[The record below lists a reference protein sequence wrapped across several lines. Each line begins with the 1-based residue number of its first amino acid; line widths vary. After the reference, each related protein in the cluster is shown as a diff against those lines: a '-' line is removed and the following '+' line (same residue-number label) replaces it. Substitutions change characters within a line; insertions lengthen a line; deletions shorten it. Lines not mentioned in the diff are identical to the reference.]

1 MKFAERFLVVSDYCL
16 EIRTANK
23 SFPGVKALDQASFC
37 LRKGSIHAL
46 LGENG
51 AGKSTLIKIITGVHK
66 QDSGQLF
73 INGKEETLNSPNDA
87 TKFGISVVHQERNL
101 IRRFSVGEN
110 LMLNNLPK
118 SSLGLIDYDEIAIQ
132 SKKWLEI
139 MDLDIDPNT
148 IVSELTVAKMQLC
161 EIAKALSLKAKILLL
176 DEPTSSLSPKEAEN
190 LFSLLRKIV
199 RDEGVSIVFV
209 SHKLEEVFDICDD
222 VTVLRDGQNA
232 CNSENI
238 NNLDRKKL
246 VRLMIGRDEQVV
258 KSTRKSNNAKDKIL
272 TLNNVTTELGH
283 KDIDLELARS
293 EILGLYGLVGAGRTE
308 LVKCLIGLEKIT
320 GGEVVINGKKA
331 KIDSPKSALEK
342 FKIGYISEDRK
353 KEGLILIHNVLDNT
367 SITVWSQIKKAIG
380 FVTDRIITNKVDP
393 FIRQLEVKTP
403 SNYQLISNLSGGNQQ
418 KISVAKWLAAGTDI
432 LIIDEPTV
440 GIDIKTKAYLH
451 ELIIKL
457 ADSGTSIILISSD
470 MPEMISLAD
479 RILVM
484 KDFQVNGIVEN
495 NHEYAS
501 VSSKIMELIH
511 A

>member
-1 MKFAERFLVVSDYCL
+1 MSEFCL
-16 EIRTANK
+16 EISAANK
-23 SFPGVKALDQASFC
+23 SFPGVKALDKASFR

-51 AGKSTLIKIITGVHK
+51 AGKSTLIKIITGVHR
-66 QDSGQLF
+66 QDSGTLF
-73 INGKEETLNSPNDA
+73 INGKEETLNNPNDA

-118 SSLGLIDYDEIAIQ
+118 TVLGLIDYDEIAIQ

-148 IVSELTVAKMQLC
+148 VVSELTVAKMQLC

-209 SHKLEEVFDICDD
+209 SHKLEEVFNICDD

-232 CNSENI
+232 CTSENI
-238 NNLDRKKL
+238 KNLDRKKL
-246 VRLMIGRDEQVV
+246 VRLMIGRDEQIV
-258 KSTRKSNNAKDKIL
+258 KSTRKTDKIKDTVL
-272 TLNNVTTELGH
+272 ALNKVKTELGH
-283 KDIDLELARS
+283 ENINLELARS
-293 EILGLYGLVGAGRTE
+293 EIMGLYGLVGAGRTE

-320 GGEVVINGKKA
+320 AGDVLINGKKA
-331 KIDSPKSALEK
+331 AIDSPKSALEK
-342 FKIGYISEDRK
+342 YKIGYISEDRK

-367 SITVWSQIKKAIG
+367 SITVWSQIKKAAG
-380 FVTDRIITNKVDP
+380 LVTDGMIANKVDP
-393 FIRQLEVKTP
+393 YIRKLEVKTP
-403 SNYQLISNLSGGNQQ
+403 SNYQIVSNLSGGNQQ

-451 ELIIKL
+451 ELILNL
-457 ADSGTSIILISSD
+457 ADNGTSIILISSD

-479 RILVM
+479 RIVVM
-484 KDFQVNGIVEN
+484 KDFKVNGIVEN
-495 NHEYAS
+495 DRDYDV
-501 VSSKIMELIH
+501 VSSKIMEFIH
-511 A
+511 S

>member
-1 MKFAERFLVVSDYCL
+1 MSEFCL
-16 EIRTANK
+16 EISSANK
-23 SFPGVKALDQASFC
+23 SFPGVKALDQASFR

-66 QDSGQLF
+66 QDSGKLF
-73 INGKEETLNSPNDA
+73 INGKEETLNNPNDA

-118 SSLGLIDYDEIAIQ
+118 TALGLIDYDEITIK

-139 MDLDIDPNT
+139 MDLDIDPKT
-148 IVSELTVAKMQLC
+148 VVSELTVAKMQLC
-161 EIAKALSLKAKILLL
+161 EIAKALSLRAKILLL
-176 DEPTSSLSPKEAEN
+176 DEPTSSLSPQESEN
-190 LFSLLRKIV
+190 LFALLKKIV

-209 SHKLEEVFDICDD
+209 SHKLEEVFNICDD
-222 VTVLRDGQNA
+222 VTVLRDGENA
-232 CNSENI
+232 CTSEDI
-238 NNLDRKKL
+238 KNLDRQKL
-246 VRLMIGRDEQVV
+246 VRLMIGRDEQIV
-258 KSTRKSNNAKDKIL
+258 KSARKIENAKDIIL
-272 TLNNVTTELGH
+272 ALKNVKTELGH
-283 KDIDLELARS
+283 KNIDLELNRS
-293 EILGLYGLVGAGRTE
+293 EIIGLYGLVGAGRTE
-308 LVKCLIGLEKIT
+308 LMKCLIGQDKIT
-320 GGEVVINGKKA
+320 GGDVLINGKKVT
-331 KIDSPKSALEK
+331 INSPKTALEK

-367 SITVWSQIKKAIG
+367 SITVWSQIRKAFG
-380 FVTDRIITNKVDP
+380 FVTDGMIANKVDSY
-393 FIRQLEVKTP
+393 IRQLEVKTP

-457 ADSGTSIILISSD
+457 ADNGTSIILISSD

-479 RILVM
+479 KILVM

-495 NHEYAS
+495 DHDYDA
-501 VSSKIMELIH
+501 VSSKIMEFIH
-511 A
+511 T

>member
-1 MKFAERFLVVSDYCL
+1 VNEFCL
-16 EIRTANK
+16 EISSANK
-23 SFPGVKALDQASFC
+23 SFPGVKALDQATFQ
-37 LRKGSIHAL
+37 LRKASIHAL

-66 QDSGQLF
+66 QDSGKLI
-73 INGKEETLNSPNDA
+73 INGKEETLNNPNDA

-110 LMLNNLPK
+110 LMLNNMPK
-118 SSLGLIDYDEIAIQ
+118 TALGLIDYNEIAIQ
-132 SKKWLEI
+132 SKKWLKI
-139 MDLDIDPNT
+139 LDLDIDPNT
-148 IVSELTVAKMQLC
+148 LVSDLTVAKMQLC

-176 DEPTSSLSPKEAEN
+176 DEPTSSLSPQESKI
-190 LFSLLRKIV
+190 LFSLLKKIV
-199 RDEGVSIVFV
+199 REEGVSIVFV
-209 SHKLEEVFDICDD
+209 SHKLEEVFNICDD

-232 CNSENI
+232 CTSEDI
-238 NNLDRKKL
+238 KNLDRQKL
-246 VRLMIGRDEQVV
+246 VRLMIGRDEQIV
-258 KSTRKSNNAKDKIL
+258 KSTRKNQNTKDTIL
-272 TLNNVTTELGH
+272 ALKNVKTELGH
-283 KDIDLELARS
+283 KNINLELNRS
-293 EILGLYGLVGAGRTE
+293 EIIGLYGLVGAGRTE
-308 LVKCLIGLEKIT
+308 LMKCLIGQDKIT
-320 GGEVVINGKKA
+320 DGEVIINGKKVT
-331 KIDSPKSALEK
+331 INSPKSALEK

-380 FVTDRIITNKVDP
+380 FVSDGMISKKVDP
-393 FIRQLEVKTP
+393 YISQLEVKTP

-457 ADSGTSIILISSD
+457 ADDGTSIILISSD

-479 RILVM
+479 KIIVM
-484 KDFQVNGIVEN
+484 NNFQMNGIVEN
-495 NHEYAS
+495 NHDYDS
-501 VSSKIMELIH
+501 VSSKIMEYIH
-511 A
+511 T

>member
-1 MKFAERFLVVSDYCL
+1 MNEFCL
-16 EIRTANK
+16 EISAANK
-23 SFPGVKALDQASFC
+23 SFPGVKALDKASFR

-51 AGKSTLIKIITGVHK
+51 AGKSTLIKIITGVHR
-66 QDSGQLF
+66 QDSGTLF
-73 INGKEETLNSPNDA
+73 INGKEETLNNPNDA

-118 SSLGLIDYDEIAIQ
+118 TVLGLIDYDEIAIQ

-148 IVSELTVAKMQLC
+148 VVSELTVAKMQLC

-209 SHKLEEVFDICDD
+209 SHKLEEVFNICDD

-232 CNSENI
+232 CTSENI
-238 NNLDRKKL
+238 KNLDRKKL
-246 VRLMIGRDEQVV
+246 VRLMIGRDEQIV
-258 KSTRKSNNAKDKIL
+258 KSTRKTDKIKDTVL
-272 TLNNVTTELGH
+272 ALNKVKTELGH
-283 KDIDLELARS
+283 ENINLELARS
-293 EILGLYGLVGAGRTE
+293 EIMGLYGLVGAGRTE
-308 LVKCLIGLEKIT
+308 LVKCLIGLEKIIE
-320 GGEVVINGKKA
+320 GDVIINGKKTA
-331 KIDSPKSALEK
+331 IDSPKSALEK

-367 SITVWSQIKKAIG
+367 SITVWSQIKKAAG
-380 FVTDRIITNKVDP
+380 LVTDGMIANKVDP
-393 FIRQLEVKTP
+393 YIRKLEVKTP
-403 SNYQLISNLSGGNQQ
+403 SNYQIVSNLSGGNQQ

-451 ELIIKL
+451 ELILNL
-457 ADSGTSIILISSD
+457 ADNGTSIILISSD

-479 RILVM
+479 RIVVM
-484 KDFQVNGIVEN
+484 KDFKVNGIVEN
-495 NHEYAS
+495 DRDYDV
-501 VSSKIMELIH
+501 VSSKIMEFIH
-511 A
+511 S

>member
-1 MKFAERFLVVSDYCL
+1 VNEFCL
-16 EIRTANK
+16 EISSANT
-23 SFPGVKALDQASFC
+23 SFPGVKALDQATFQ
-37 LRKGSIHAL
+37 LRKASIHAL

-66 QDSGQLF
+66 QDSGKLI
-73 INGKEETLNSPNDA
+73 INGKEETLNNPNDA

-110 LMLNNLPK
+110 LMLNNMPK
-118 SSLGLIDYDEIAIQ
+118 TALGLIDYNEIAIQ
-132 SKKWLEI
+132 SKKWLKI
-139 MDLDIDPNT
+139 LDLDIDPNT
-148 IVSELTVAKMQLC
+148 LVSDLTVAKMQLC

-176 DEPTSSLSPKEAEN
+176 DEPTSSLSPQESKI
-190 LFSLLRKIV
+190 LFSLLKKIV
-199 RDEGVSIVFV
+199 REEGVSIVFV
-209 SHKLEEVFDICDD
+209 SHKLEEVFNICDD

-232 CNSENI
+232 CTSEDI
-238 NNLDRKKL
+238 KNLDRQKL
-246 VRLMIGRDEQVV
+246 VRLMIGRDEQIV
-258 KSTRKSNNAKDKIL
+258 KSTRKNQNTKDTIL
-272 TLNNVTTELGH
+272 ALKNVKTELGH
-283 KDIDLELARS
+283 KNINLELNRS
-293 EILGLYGLVGAGRTE
+293 EIIGLYGLVGAGRTE
-308 LVKCLIGLEKIT
+308 LMKCLIGQDKIT
-320 GGEVVINGKKA
+320 DGEVIINGRKVT
-331 KIDSPKSALEK
+331 INSPKSALEK

-380 FVTDRIITNKVDP
+380 FVSDGMISKKVDP
-393 FIRQLEVKTP
+393 YISQLEVKTP

-457 ADSGTSIILISSD
+457 ADDGTSIILISSD

-479 RILVM
+479 KIIVM
-484 KDFQVNGIVEN
+484 NNFQMNGIVEN
-495 NHEYAS
+495 NHDYDS
-501 VSSKIMELIH
+501 VSSKIMEYIH
-511 A
+511 T

>member
-1 MKFAERFLVVSDYCL
+1 MSEFCL
-16 EIRTANK
+16 EISAANK
-23 SFPGVKALDQASFC
+23 SFPGVKALDKASFR

-66 QDSGQLF
+66 QDSGKLF
-73 INGKEETLNSPNDA
+73 INGKEETFNNPNDA

-118 SSLGLIDYDEIAIQ
+118 TLLGLIDYDEIAIQ

-139 MDLDIDPNT
+139 MDLDIDPST
-148 IVSELTVAKMQLC
+148 VVSELTVAKMQLC

-209 SHKLEEVFDICDD
+209 SHKLEEVFNICDE

-232 CNSENI
+232 CTSENI
-238 NNLDRKKL
+238 KNLDRKKL
-246 VRLMIGRDEQVV
+246 VRLMIGRDEQIV
-258 KSTRKSNNAKDKIL
+258 KSTRKTDKIKDTVL
-272 TLNNVTTELGH
+272 ALNKVKTELGH
-283 KDIDLELARS
+283 ENINLELARS
-293 EILGLYGLVGAGRTE
+293 EIMGLYGLVGAGRTE

-320 GGEVVINGKKA
+320 EGDVLINGKKTA
-331 KIDSPKSALEK
+331 IDSPKSALEK

-367 SITVWSQIKKAIG
+367 SITVWSQIKKAAG
-380 FVTDRIITNKVDP
+380 LVTDGMIANKVNP
-393 FIRQLEVKTP
+393 YIRKLEVRTP
-403 SNYQLISNLSGGNQQ
+403 SNYQIISNLSGGNQQ
-418 KISVAKWLAAGTDI
+418 KISVAKWLAAGTDV

-451 ELIIKL
+451 ELIINL
-457 ADSGTSIILISSD
+457 ADNGTSIILISSD

-479 RILVM
+479 RIVVM
-484 KDFQVNGIVEN
+484 KDFKVNGIVEN
-495 NHEYAS
+495 DRDYDV
-501 VSSKIMELIH
+501 VSRKIMEFIH
-511 A
+511 S

>member
-1 MKFAERFLVVSDYCL
+1 MNEFCL
-16 EIRTANK
+16 EISAANK
-23 SFPGVKALDQASFC
+23 SFPGVKALDKASFR

-66 QDSGQLF
+66 QDSGTLF
-73 INGKEETLNSPNDA
+73 INGKEESLNNPNDA

-118 SSLGLIDYDEIAIQ
+118 TVLGLIDYDEIAIQ

-148 IVSELTVAKMQLC
+148 VVSELTVAKMQLC

-209 SHKLEEVFDICDD
+209 SHKLEEVFNICDE

-232 CNSENI
+232 CTSENI
-238 NNLDRKKL
+238 KNLDRKKL
-246 VRLMIGRDEQVV
+246 VRLMIGRDEQIV
-258 KSTRKSNNAKDKIL
+258 KSTRKTDKIKDTVL
-272 TLNNVTTELGH
+272 ALNKVKTELGH
-283 KDIDLELARS
+283 ENINLELARS
-293 EILGLYGLVGAGRTE
+293 EIMGLYGLVGAGRTE
-308 LVKCLIGLEKIT
+308 LVKCLIGLEKIIE
-320 GGEVVINGKKA
+320 GDVIINGKKTA
-331 KIDSPKSALEK
+331 IDSPKSALEK

-367 SITVWSQIKKAIG
+367 SITIWSQIKKAAG
-380 FVTDRIITNKVDP
+380 LVTDGMIANKVDP
-393 FIRQLEVKTP
+393 YIRKLEVKTP
-403 SNYQLISNLSGGNQQ
+403 SNYQIISNLSGGNQQ

-451 ELIIKL
+451 ELIINL
-457 ADSGTSIILISSD
+457 ADNGTSIILISSD

-479 RILVM
+479 RIVVM
-484 KDFQVNGIVEN
+484 KDFKVNGIVEN
-495 NHEYAS
+495 DRDYDV
-501 VSSKIMELIH
+501 VSSKIMEFIH
-511 A
+511 S

>member
-1 MKFAERFLVVSDYCL
+1 MSEFCL
-16 EIRTANK
+16 EISAANK
-23 SFPGVKALDQASFC
+23 SFPGVKALDKASFR

-51 AGKSTLIKIITGVHK
+51 AGKSTLIKIITGVHR
-66 QDSGQLF
+66 QDSGTLF
-73 INGKEETLNSPNDA
+73 INGKEETLNNPNDA

-118 SSLGLIDYDEIAIQ
+118 TVLGLIDYDEIAIQ

-139 MDLDIDPNT
+139 MDLDIDPST
-148 IVSELTVAKMQLC
+148 VVSELTVAKMQLC

-209 SHKLEEVFDICDD
+209 SHKLEEVFNICDD

-232 CNSENI
+232 CTSENI
-238 NNLDRKKL
+238 KNLDRKKL
-246 VRLMIGRDEQVV
+246 VRLMIGRDEQIV
-258 KSTRKSNNAKDKIL
+258 KSTRKTDKIKDTVL
-272 TLNNVTTELGH
+272 ALNKVKTELGH
-283 KDIDLELARS
+283 ENINLELARS
-293 EILGLYGLVGAGRTE
+293 EIMGLYGLVGAGRTE
-308 LVKCLIGLEKIT
+308 LVKCLIGLEKIIE
-320 GGEVVINGKKA
+320 GDVIINGKKTA
-331 KIDSPKSALEK
+331 IDSPKSALEK

-367 SITVWSQIKKAIG
+367 SITVWSQIKKAAG
-380 FVTDRIITNKVDP
+380 LVTDGMIANKVDP
-393 FIRQLEVKTP
+393 YIRKLEVKTP
-403 SNYQLISNLSGGNQQ
+403 SNYQIISNLSGGNQQ

-451 ELIIKL
+451 ELILNL
-457 ADSGTSIILISSD
+457 ADNGTSIILISSD

-479 RILVM
+479 RIVVM
-484 KDFQVNGIVEN
+484 KDFKVNGIVEN
-495 NHEYAS
+495 DRDYDV
-501 VSSKIMELIH
+501 VSRKIMEFIH
-511 A
+511 S

>member
-1 MKFAERFLVVSDYCL
+1 VSEFCL
-16 EIRTANK
+16 EISSANK
-23 SFPGVKALDQASFC
+23 SFPGVKALDQASFQ

-66 QDSGQLF
+66 QDSGKLF
-73 INGKEETLNSPNDA
+73 INGKEETLNNPNDA

-118 SSLGLIDYDEIAIQ
+118 TALGLIDYDEITIK

-139 MDLDIDPNT
+139 MDLDIDPKT
-148 IVSELTVAKMQLC
+148 VVSELTVAKMQLC
-161 EIAKALSLKAKILLL
+161 EIAKALSLRAKILLL
-176 DEPTSSLSPKEAEN
+176 DEPTSSLSPQESEN
-190 LFSLLRKIV
+190 LFALLKKIV

-209 SHKLEEVFDICDD
+209 SHKLEEVFNICDD
-222 VTVLRDGQNA
+222 VTVLRDGENA
-232 CNSENI
+232 CTSEDI
-238 NNLDRKKL
+238 KNLDRQKL
-246 VRLMIGRDEQVV
+246 VRLMIGRDEQIV
-258 KSTRKSNNAKDKIL
+258 KSARKIENAKDIIL
-272 TLNNVTTELGH
+272 ALKNVKTELGH
-283 KDIDLELARS
+283 KNIDLELNRS
-293 EILGLYGLVGAGRTE
+293 EIIGLYGLVGAGRTE
-308 LVKCLIGLEKIT
+308 LMKCLIGQDKIT
-320 GGEVVINGKKA
+320 GGDVIINGKKVT
-331 KIDSPKSALEK
+331 INSPKTALEK

-367 SITVWSQIKKAIG
+367 SITVWSQIRKAFG
-380 FVTDRIITNKVDP
+380 FVTDGMIANKVDSY
-393 FIRQLEVKTP
+393 IRQLEVKTP

-457 ADSGTSIILISSD
+457 ADNGTSIILISSD

-479 RILVM
+479 KILVM

-495 NHEYAS
+495 DHDYDA
-501 VSSKIMELIH
+501 VSSKIMEFIH
-511 A
+511 T